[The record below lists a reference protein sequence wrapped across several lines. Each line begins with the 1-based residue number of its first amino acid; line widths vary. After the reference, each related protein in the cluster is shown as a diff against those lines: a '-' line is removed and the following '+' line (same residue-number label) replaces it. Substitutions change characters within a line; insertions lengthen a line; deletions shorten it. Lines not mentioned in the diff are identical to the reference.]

1 MDPGPG
7 QMYEYLSCW
16 EERTSVDP
24 EQFSI
29 NIEELTGP
37 ATILQFLD
45 RQTDRL
51 IDKYLDRYIDRQ
63 IDRQIGRQID
73 RQINRQINTKTEGQ
87 RYRSNNSLNR

>member
-16 EERTSVDP
+16 EERTNVDP

-45 RQTDRL
+45 RQ
-51 IDKYLDRYIDRQ
+51 IDRQ
-63 IDRQIGRQID
+63 IDR
-73 RQINRQINTKTEGQ
+73 
-87 RYRSNNSLNR
+87 